1 MLQLVAQCSTRVAQ
15 QSLSRRR
22 SALTLMAYFVMP
34 KFHLQTLWSTFASVA
49 WAEPLPQLIQAIA
62 NKQRQHILQLV
73 SWAYSSIQP
82 ERLAALTGTSSAD
95 VLQRMFQWPMASQQF
110 QMW

>member
-1 MLQLVAQCSTRVAQ
+1 
-15 QSLSRRR
+15 
-22 SALTLMAYFVMP
+22 MP
-34 KFHLQTLWSTFASVA
+34 KLDLQTVWSTFASVA

-82 ERLAALTGTSSAD
+82 ERLAALTGISSAD
-95 VLQRMFQWPMASQQF
+95 VLQRMFLWLCFMIVHDRLFMIVHDRFEWDSD
-110 QMW
+110 